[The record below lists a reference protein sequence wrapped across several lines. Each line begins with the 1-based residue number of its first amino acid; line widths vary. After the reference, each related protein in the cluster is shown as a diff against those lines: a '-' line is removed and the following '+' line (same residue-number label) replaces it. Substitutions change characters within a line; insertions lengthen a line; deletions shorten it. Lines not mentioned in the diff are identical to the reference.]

1 MVIPVKTRDGGY
13 DIVMERG
20 SLARIGE
27 LIAGLRGDS
36 AGRLSLVVTD
46 DGVPAQYAETV
57 AAACAG
63 FGRSAVLTIP
73 QGEENKTME
82 SLAMILG
89 KLVELRAT
97 RKDRVIAVGGGVVG
111 DMTGLAAALY
121 MRGIEWINVPTTVLS
136 QVDSSVGGKTA
147 IDFAGVKNVVGAFYP
162 PALVVID
169 HDTLATLPARQ
180 VANGLAEALKMS
192 LTCDAELFSLFEKE
206 DPLAQLD
213 TVCERAILIKKRVVE
228 EDERESGLR
237 RVLNF
242 GHTIGHGI
250 ELAGARRPA
259 GGCEDGASCEGSPE
273 VLLHGECVAVGMV
286 AMCSDEVRERL
297 LPVLAKLSLPCGAS
311 GDAET
316 VLRLCMH
323 DKKADGAK
331 VVSVLCEEVG
341 SFSFCP
347 MGEAELAARIATVVR
362 D

>member
-13 DIVMERG
+13 DIVTERG
-20 SLARIGE
+20 ALARIGE
-27 LIAGLRGDS
+27 LIAGLRKDS

-46 DGVPAQYAETV
+46 DGVPAEYAATV
-57 AAACAG
+57 AEACAQS
-63 FGRSAVLTIP
+63 GRSAVLTVP
-73 QGEENKTME
+73 QGEENKKFETLQTI
-82 SLAMILG
+82 LAELVRLG
-89 KLVELRAT
+89 AT

-162 PALVVID
+162 PSLVVID
-169 HDTLATLPARQ
+169 RDTLGTLPARQ

-192 LTCDAELFSLFEKE
+192 LTCDADLFELFENE
-206 DPLAQLD
+206 DPLAHMD
-213 TVCERAILIKKRVVE
+213 EICERAILIKKRVVE

-242 GHTIGHGI
+242 GHTVGHGI
-250 ELAGARRPA
+250 ELAGAKRP
-259 GGCEDGASCEGSPE
+259 GDGAK
-273 VLLHGECVAVGMV
+273 LLHGECVAVGMA
-286 AMCSDEVRERL
+286 AMCSDAVRERL
-297 LPVLAKLSLPCGAS
+297 LPVLAKLGLPDEARCDAS
-311 GDAET
+311 E

-323 DKKADGAK
+323 DKKADGAS
-331 VVSVLCEEVG
+331 VVSVLCGEVG

-347 MGEAELAARIATVVR
+347 MDEAAIAARIAKVVKGDR
-362 D
+362 R

>member
-20 SLARIGE
+20 ALARIGE
-27 LIAGLRGDS
+27 LIGESG

-57 AAACAG
+57 AAACRAG
-63 FGRSAVLTIP
+63 GRAEILTIP
-73 QGEENKTME
+73 QGEEHKTME
-82 SLAMILG
+82 SLTMILG

-162 PALVVID
+162 PAKVVID
-169 HDTLATLPARQ
+169 HDTLASLPKRQ

-192 LTCDAELFSLFEKE
+192 LTSDEKLFDLFEKE
-206 DPLAQLD
+206 DPFAHLD
-213 TVCERAILIKKRVVE
+213 EICERAIRIKKEVVE

-250 ELAGARRPA
+250 ELAC
-259 GGCEDGASCEGSPE
+259 GGT
-273 VLLHGECVAVGMV
+273 LLHGECVAVGMV
-286 AMCSDEVRERL
+286 AMCSDRLRERL
-297 LPVLAKLSLPCGAS
+297 LPVLDKLDLPHE
-311 GDAET
+311 AECDPDE
-316 VLRLCMH
+316 VLALCMH
-323 DKKADGAK
+323 DKKAEGIA
-331 VVSVLCEEVG
+331 VMTVLCREPGTFDFHLME
-341 SFSFCP
+341 P
-347 MGEAELAARIATVVR
+347 ELLRRRIVTVVKGVQ
-362 D
+362 